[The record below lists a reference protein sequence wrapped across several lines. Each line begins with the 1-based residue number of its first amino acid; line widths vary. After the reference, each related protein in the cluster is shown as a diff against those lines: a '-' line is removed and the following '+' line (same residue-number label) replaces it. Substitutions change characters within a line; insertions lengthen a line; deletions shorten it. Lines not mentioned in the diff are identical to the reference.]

1 MKNICVLG
9 SGAWGTAISCVLAEN
24 GHSVKIYGIDP
35 TEVADI
41 NDNRR
46 NSKYISAT
54 IPDGVSASTDFD
66 NAAKGADIVVL
77 AVPSFAIEDTVLRV
91 LPYLTN
97 DTIIVNLA
105 KGFDEKTKLPLGEV
119 IRQTLPPE
127 KRKNVVSMLGPTFA
141 VEVAEKQFTTITASS
156 RCRKTC
162 REVQHIFSTPY
173 FRVYVNTDPVG
184 AEYCS
189 ALKNVVAIACGIADG
204 LGYKVNTRAA
214 LITRGL
220 AEIRGFVKRL
230 GGNESTCYGLTGV
243 GDLTLTCS
251 SETSRNYAA
260 GVKIGETSFAEF
272 RKTNSKT
279 VEGVFA
285 CQIAYELAE
294 EYDLDAPIVDFV
306 HAVMH
311 EEKDVKDEFEI
322 LKLRIIGEE

>member
-1 MKNICVLG
+1 M
-9 SGAWGTAISCVLAEN
+9 
-24 GHSVKIYGIDP
+24 
-35 TEVADI
+35 
-41 NDNRR
+41 
-46 NSKYISAT
+46 
-54 IPDGVSASTDFD
+54 
-66 NAAKGADIVVL
+66 
-77 AVPSFAIEDTVLRV
+77 
-91 LPYLTN
+91 
-97 DTIIVNLA
+97 
-105 KGFDEKTKLPLGEV
+105 
-119 IRQTLPPE
+119 
-127 KRKNVVSMLGPTFA
+127 
-141 VEVAEKQFTTITASS
+141 
-156 RCRKTC
+156 
-162 REVQHIFSTPY
+162 QHIFSTPY